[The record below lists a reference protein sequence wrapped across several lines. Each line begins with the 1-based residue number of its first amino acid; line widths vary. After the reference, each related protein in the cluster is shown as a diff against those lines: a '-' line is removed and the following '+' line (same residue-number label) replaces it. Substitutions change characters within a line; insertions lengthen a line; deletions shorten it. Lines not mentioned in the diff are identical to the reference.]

1 MRKIL
6 LTTLLLLVFSGSGVF
21 SQDNI
26 YGDYLI
32 ASLDEKV
39 SLDLEG
45 AQLTDVLKLLSQQIG
60 LNFIS
65 TAAVKERTL
74 TLYMKDVLIREAMDV
89 IFKANNLT
97 YDYYPDSN
105 LFVVKE
111 MFKPALELKT
121 KVYYLRYAR
130 IAGSKMASQL
140 LSMLS
145 SEEGKSEEAGEGGLK
160 YAVEAVLTESGRVT
174 EDPIT
179 NSLIVVDVPAQF
191 TIIDEVINKLDIP
204 IPTVMIEVEMLDVS
218 KNTSESF
225 GINWPETLAALD
237 MTLAQRATSWPFSD
251 GRMKN
256 VSGDSSTI
264 VFGDTTPSGWSDVPW
279 STNNFGPTILTVV
292 GAELALDFLKTQTDT
307 KYLAR
312 PKILTLANQ
321 TAEIRIT
328 TDEAIGISKT
338 ESDEDTT
345 YEIERAETGIR
356 LRVTPQVD
364 KNTGDITLCVEMV
377 VKEAKNSGFVATSEA
392 LISGTIKDPEERK
405 TVAIVCLKDNQT
417 LFMGGLIKT
426 ERDEEE
432 TKVPI
437 LGDLPFLGRFF
448 RHKETTEEQRELMV
462 FLTPRIMGEEGDSAR
477 KTKVI
482 SREQQNSSRESSI
495 KVALDRCK

>member
-1 MRKIL
+1 MKKIFL
-6 LTTLLLLVFSGSGVF
+6 MTLLLLVFFWSEAF
-21 SQDNI
+21 SREDT

-32 ASLDEKV
+32 NGLDEKV

-65 TAAVKERTL
+65 TEAVKERTL
-74 TLYMKDVLIREAMDV
+74 TLYMKDVPLKEAMDA
-89 IFKANNLT
+89 IFLANNLACE
-97 YDYYPDSN
+97 YYPDSN

-111 MFKPALELKT
+111 MFKPARELKT
-121 KVYYLRYAR
+121 KVYYLKHAR
-130 IAGSKMASQL
+130 VKSSKMEAQL
-140 LSMLS
+140 SAMLS
-145 SEEGKSEEAGEGGLK
+145 GEEGKSGEAGEGGLK
-160 YAVEAVLTESGRVT
+160 YAVEAVLTDSGRVT
-174 EDPIT
+174 EDSVT

-191 TIIDEVINKLDIP
+191 FIIDEVINKLDIS

-225 GINWPETLAALD
+225 GVNWPETLAALD
-237 MTLAQRATSWPFSD
+237 MTLAQRATSWPFSNS
-251 GRMKN
+251 GMKN
-256 VSGDSSTI
+256 VSGDGATI
-264 VFGDTTPSGWSDVPW
+264 LYEDATPSGWSNVSW

-338 ESDEDTT
+338 ESEENTT

-364 KNTGDITLCVEMV
+364 KNSGDITLCVEMV

-405 TVAIVCLKDNQT
+405 TVAVVCLKDNQT
-417 LFMGGLIKT
+417 FFMGGLIKT

-462 FLTPRIMGEEGDSAR
+462 FLTPHVVNETVYLAENI
-477 KTKVI
+477 I
-482 SREQQNSSRESSI
+482 IFREQQNFSKESSVKI
-495 KVALDRCK
+495 ALDCYK